1 MSETATIVVE
11 RDDRMIHQDMEAIQ
25 GSIINP
31 LGKLPEGTFER
42 VQEEVQL
49 MYEKSDLRN
58 GERREVGEVKYEPG
72 KDGDIIEIQV
82 S

>member
-11 RDDRMIHQDMEAIQ
+11 RDDRMIHEDMEAIQ

-42 VQEEVQL
+42 VQEEIQL
-49 MYEKSDLRN
+49 TYEKSDLRN